1 MTTLAEL
8 QQKVANGEIK
18 MHHTSY
24 VRLYVSRKSKPLVE
38 EYKGK
43 FGEGY
48 VVLSPNW
55 NSSRYSLKTYYV
67 VKEVD

>member
-1 MTTLAEL
+1 MATLEEL
-8 QQKVANGEIK
+8 QQKVAKGEIK

-24 VRLYVSRKSKPLVE
+24 VRFYVSRKSEPMVL

-67 VKEVD
+67 AA